1 MKSPHNNMC
10 IFLSMEMV
18 RETKW
23 AHLNKPITIWNFP
36 ELSFPRP
43 RNRAHDVVKTN
54 PQRGRNGLLR
64 VFSSIECELEHKRR
78 WVLLPCFVSH
88 CLEVSFVDASV
99 ALSLARM
106 SSAAMFLQT
115 ILLQHRDQN
124 WRDCC
129 RWTIFLASFLPPY
142 SSCFKCPMGKLPP
155 SPTQARLPGS
165 ATSSVSSKSEKV
177 LRPKKRNDAMICWTK
192 CDWVSCSLIILQ
204 SFRRLGTASHSLLFW

>member
-18 RETKW
+18 RGKKW
-23 AHLNKPITIWNFP
+23 THLNKPITIWNFP
-36 ELSFPRP
+36 ELSFPKP

-64 VFSSIECELEHKRR
+64 VFSRIECELEHKRR

-106 SSAAMFLQT
+106 SSAAMLLQT

-124 WRDCC
+124 WRDYRRWGFFCPAFC
-129 RWTIFLASFLPPY
+129 RRIPVVSSVPWASYHLLRLRLVFLAARPA
-142 SSCFKCPMGKLPP
+142 P
-155 SPTQARLPGS
+155 SLVSLKRYWDQRRGMMLWYVEP
-165 ATSSVSSKSEKV
+165 SVTECLV
-177 LRPKKRNDAMICWTK
+177 
-192 CDWVSCSLIILQ
+192 
-204 SFRRLGTASHSLLFW
+204 HS